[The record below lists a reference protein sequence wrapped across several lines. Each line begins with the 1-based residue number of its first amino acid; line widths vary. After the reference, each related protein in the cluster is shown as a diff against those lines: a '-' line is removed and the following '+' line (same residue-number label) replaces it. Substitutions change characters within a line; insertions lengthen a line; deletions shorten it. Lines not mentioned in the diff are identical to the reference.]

1 VVVCNSLEDILLFRL
16 ASIELIEDLTQ
27 MAQQLWENNS
37 MVLSNRLTRLLRSC
51 RVHMI
56 RGIVYRA
63 IYQKK
68 NGYMASV
75 CRSHTKDTLQ
85 IEENLMTETLNW
97 RGTNLLGKRQM
108 H

>member
-1 VVVCNSLEDILLFRL
+1 
-16 ASIELIEDLTQ
+16 
-27 MAQQLWENNS
+27 
-37 MVLSNRLTRLLRSC
+37 
-51 RVHMI
+51 MI
-56 RGIVYRA
+56 RGIVYKA
-63 IYQKK
+63 IYPKK
-68 NGYMASV
+68 KKSGYMASV

>member
-1 VVVCNSLEDILLFRL
+1 
-16 ASIELIEDLTQ
+16 
-27 MAQQLWENNS
+27 
-37 MVLSNRLTRLLRSC
+37 
-51 RVHMI
+51 
-56 RGIVYRA
+56 
-63 IYQKK
+63 
-68 NGYMASV
+68 MASV